1 MAIEN
6 QGYIRNLNLQETTN
20 ASLAIANLAGPSIP
34 QDLKLFQNN
43 LRNTSILG
51 YSTFSGGF
59 FRFNDLEFIFTNND
73 RIEVSE
79 NVSIGSTSLNVNTTY
94 FVCNSNGK
102 DRFKISTTSQSVGFT
117 TFDATSINNSNFNF
131 IRDDSVSFDNIVN
144 AIDPNSQLDS
154 VASGIT
160 NNDNNTAIL
169 NRAIFGSATNVLK
182 NSIEITQTNIEIA
195 NFLISQK
202 YSTTGNVN
210 TDLDLK
216 YEGVLKSED
225 PVSLNSTSDNLTDQN
240 SPGFFISN
248 IRAFSNENN
257 PWSEESGAL
266 KTFSSEV
273 SINELFFYDQLQITG
288 ISAVPSS
295 PTNPNTFTHKIP
307 IKVDGEIYYILL
319 KSST

>member
-51 YSTFSGGF
+51 YSTFSEGF

-117 TFDATSINNSNFNF
+117 TFSPTSIDNSNFNF
-131 IRDDSVSFDNIVN
+131 IRNDSVSFDNIVN
-144 AIDPNSQLDS
+144 AIDPISQLDS
-154 VASGIT
+154 VASD
-160 NNDNNTAIL
+160 NDNNTAIL
-169 NRAIFGSATNVLK
+169 NPAIFGSGPNRLK
-182 NSIEITQTNIEIA
+182 ISIEIAQTNIETA

-266 KTFSSEV
+266 KTSSSEV